1 MPRQLVTEA
10 VMVAIYGQ
18 LLAPSAPVEY
28 LIPYTTVLELYELQS
43 STEPLME
50 SPQEDQHVK
59 QKIGEL
65 ISYFEEP
72 FNRKK

>member
-50 SPQEDQHVK
+50 SPK
-59 QKIGEL
+59 KI
-65 ISYFEEP
+65 SM
-72 FNRKK
+72 